1 MRWVLFYELVDDYL
15 ERRPALREEHLAL
28 ARAAHERGELL
39 QAGALSDPFDRA
51 LLVFA
56 GDDGAARAEA
66 FKPRPIPTCRTDSSR
81 RTPRGPVERVG
92 GHLRRARGFARW
104 ASRFAVTS
112 DKPGVARDSGGEL
125 GR

>member
-66 FKPRPIPTCRTDSSR
+66 FAEADPYVQNGLVTAYTVR
-81 RTPRGPVERVG
+81 RWNEVLEDT
-92 GHLRRARGFARW
+92 
-104 ASRFAVTS
+104 
-112 DKPGVARDSGGEL
+112 
-125 GR
+125 